1 MFKCGYISII
11 GIPNVG
17 KSTLLNRLCG
27 EKIAIVSP
35 RAQTTRNVIT
45 GVVTT
50 QDMQAIFLDTP
61 GIHAPKTR
69 LGKYMNKVADGS
81 MGNADCLLFV
91 VDATRPQIRDTEEA
105 ILERLSK
112 VRKPICLII
121 NKVDAVEKESLL
133 KIINEYSK
141 RFNFRD
147 IIPVSARTGDGIEL
161 LNDII
166 YKMLPEGHMLFPD
179 DYLTDMPEKQIC
191 AEYVRES
198 VLRYLRDE
206 VPHGVGVVVD
216 TFKERDDG
224 VIEIAATI
232 MCERDSHKS
241 ILIGKGG
248 EMLKKIGSN
257 SRMQMERLLGT
268 KVFLQLWVKVK
279 SGWKD
284 NMSALRDLGYT
295 ERRD

>member
-45 GVVTT
+45 GVVTN
-50 QDMQAIFLDTP
+50 DKMQAIFLDTP

-91 VDATRPQIRDTEEA
+91 VDATRPQIRETEEA
-105 ILERLSK
+105 ILERIAK

-133 KIINEYSK
+133 RIINEYSK
-141 RFNFRD
+141 
-147 IIPVSARTGDGIEL
+147 
-161 LNDII
+161 
-166 YKMLPEGHMLFPD
+166 
-179 DYLTDMPEKQIC
+179 
-191 AEYVRES
+191 
-198 VLRYLRDE
+198 
-206 VPHGVGVVVD
+206 
-216 TFKERDDG
+216 
-224 VIEIAATI
+224 
-232 MCERDSHKS
+232 
-241 ILIGKGG
+241 
-248 EMLKKIGSN
+248 
-257 SRMQMERLLGT
+257 
-268 KVFLQLWVKVK
+268 
-279 SGWKD
+279 
-284 NMSALRDLGYT
+284 
-295 ERRD
+295 